1 MKLSERAVERLQ
13 RFRMRIRHK
22 IVDQYYARTPLGN
35 DGHFMVPWGAHH
47 EGSRTLWE
55 AQTTDYLSY
64 FYYKLNGWES
74 RSLYLALDGERVIS
88 YVRKASPGI
97 VPRPRTDYEVLARRK
112 ILAGDVF
119 CVVVGTLKEYDN
131 FHDIPDIVGG
141 VPSFIRCEPGAKC
154 VVVSTT
160 DQPFDSG
167 YSVAHTLHER
177 YNGRRMEAPLRP
189 DFNYPYF
196 MRSNSQYNISV
207 NCRVVFLPI
216 GNIFFL
222 VAKIDIEE
230 GEEVVIENT
239 SMCMTNVVVR
249 EEHVY
254 LDYRAFFQ
262 KWINGPDKM
271 YFKEHAGRDMA
282 FERARGIEIG
292 FGRFYGTDT
301 LTILSPM
308 PSSVELENLEEVEE
322 DSN

>member
-1 MKLSERAVERLQ
+1 M
-13 RFRMRIRHK
+13 
-22 IVDQYYARTPLGN
+22 
-35 DGHFMVPWGAHH
+35 
-47 EGSRTLWE
+47 
-55 AQTTDYLSY
+55 
-64 FYYKLNGWES
+64 
-74 RSLYLALDGERVIS
+74 
-88 YVRKASPGI
+88 
-97 VPRPRTDYEVLARRK
+97 
-112 ILAGDVF
+112 
-119 CVVVGTLKEYDN
+119 
-131 FHDIPDIVGG
+131 
-141 VPSFIRCEPGAKC
+141 
-154 VVVSTT
+154 VSTT

-177 YNGRRMEAPLRP
+177 YNGRRMKAPLRP

-271 YFKEHAGRDMA
+271 YFKEHTGRDMA
-282 FERARGIEIG
+282 FEKARGIEIG

-301 LTILSPM
+301 LTILSPL